1 MPDVSIAIKATD
13 RFSDAMKTMK
23 DSADKF
29 DKSIVGMQSRL
40 NSLNRNKA
48 TLKVDTDRARTEL
61 RSAEKQFAAT
71 GDAISELVLQEKQ
84 LTFENAR
91 RNLSLVSK
99 EAANVE
105 KQMLKTGNSVSKIG
119 NKAGEGFST
128 IVQSVATAGGA
139 KMIGSLAQ
147 DSVNTLVGSMLGS
160 NGGNVFS
167 SALSSAISGAAIGS
181 MIPGIGTA
189 VGAVAGGLVGMASG
203 SVQNWSKKDDAF
215 KSYVQNA
222 VEEQLNEQ
230 TTSLTSGSA
239 LAASRETDQIS
250 FATLFKGED
259 KAKQYLADLVQMADT
274 TPFLY
279 DDLTAMSKTLATYGY
294 DENSILPVLQT
305 IGDAGAALGQS
316 TSDMNSVATA
326 IGRMKSSNKTTLEYL
341 NILNDRGIGAV
352 GMLANAYGVDQGEVY
367 SMISK
372 GQIAGQDA
380 ARIILD
386 ALTDSFAG
394 SMERQSKTF
403 SGITST
409 IEGLRQELDNA
420 MGEGYNET
428 RMAGLQA
435 EREWLE
441 GDSGQEMQEA
451 YQAIGAWK
459 ASLENAKE
467 QYIRD
472 AVNEAMGSDAYKAAE
487 AEGNAAEMGRIIM
500 KAKIDGMNQY
510 NANEGKDEVLAQE
523 LSLIDSVR
531 EDTSLND
538 SYWDAGYTLGLS
550 FSKGRA
556 AGMMG
561 SGSGETSASA
571 SPSRMLQGVTLPS
584 GSSYAVGIDYVP
596 YDTHIDKGHIHN
608 HIIFCAVNFV
618 DYHKYN
624 SNKRSYYGIRNIS
637 DKLCRE
643 NGLSVVVLGKGSK
656 GKSYAEY
663 QAEKVG
669 TSWKGKL
676 KIAVDTLIPQVA
688 SFEEL
693 LQRLQAAGYEIKP
706 GKYISCRAPGQERF
720 TRLKTLGAD
729 YTEEAIKERIEGK
742 RTKAAKAPK
751 EQRGVSLLIDI
762 ENSIKAAQSRGYEQ
776 WAKIHNLKL
785 AAKTMNFL
793 TEHKIEQYADLIS
806 RIEEINAENVKTT
819 DALKSVEKCL
829 ADMAVLMK
837 HVTTYQK
844 TKPVYEAYRRAKD
857 KDAYRAKQ
865 ESSLIL
871 HEAAVKTLKAAGI
884 TKLPNLAAMQEEYEQ
899 LQAQKEALYAD
910 YGKLKKKVKEYDVI
924 KQNIDSILR
933 QGKEPERGKEA
944 ERG

>member
-40 NSLNRNKA
+40 NYLNRNKA

-259 KAKQYLADLVQMADT
+259 KAKQYLADLVQMANT

-596 YDTHIDKGHIHN
+596 YD
-608 HIIFCAVNFV
+608 NFPALLHQGERV
-618 DYHKYN
+618 QTAEEA
-624 SNKRSYYGIRNIS
+624 RSG
-637 DKLCRE
+637 
-643 NGLSVVVLGKGSK
+643 GS
-656 GKSYAEY
+656 
-663 QAEKVG
+663 G
-669 TSWKGKL
+669 TSIQIVMNGTV
-676 KIAVDTLIPQVA
+676 IREDADVERVA
-688 SFEEL
+688 SALLERMEL
-693 LQRLQAAGYEIKP
+693 AGM
-706 GKYISCRAPGQERF
+706 
-720 TRLKTLGAD
+720 
-729 YTEEAIKERIEGK
+729 
-742 RTKAAKAPK
+742 
-751 EQRGVSLLIDI
+751 RG
-762 ENSIKAAQSRGYEQ
+762 
-776 WAKIHNLKL
+776 
-785 AAKTMNFL
+785 
-793 TEHKIEQYADLIS
+793 
-806 RIEEINAENVKTT
+806 
-819 DALKSVEKCL
+819 
-829 ADMAVLMK
+829 
-837 HVTTYQK
+837 
-844 TKPVYEAYRRAKD
+844 
-857 KDAYRAKQ
+857 
-865 ESSLIL
+865 
-871 HEAAVKTLKAAGI
+871 
-884 TKLPNLAAMQEEYEQ
+884 
-899 LQAQKEALYAD
+899 
-910 YGKLKKKVKEYDVI
+910 
-924 KQNIDSILR
+924 
-933 QGKEPERGKEA
+933 
-944 ERG
+944 

>member
-23 DSADKF
+23 DSANSF

-40 NSLNRNKA
+40 NSLNRTKA

-105 KQMLKTGNSVSKIG
+105 KQMLKTGNSVSKMG

-250 FATLFKGED
+250 FATIFKGED
-259 KAKQYLADLVQMADT
+259 KAKQYLADLVQMANT

-538 SYWDAGYTLGLS
+538 SYWDAGYTLGQS

-561 SGSGETSASA
+561 SGNGETSASA

-596 YDTHIDKGHIHN
+596 YD
-608 HIIFCAVNFV
+608 NFPALLHQGERV
-618 DYHKYN
+618 QTAEEA
-624 SNKRSYYGIRNIS
+624 RSG
-637 DKLCRE
+637 
-643 NGLSVVVLGKGSK
+643 GS
-656 GKSYAEY
+656 
-663 QAEKVG
+663 G
-669 TSWKGKL
+669 TSIQIVMNGTV
-676 KIAVDTLIPQVA
+676 IREDADVERVA
-688 SFEEL
+688 SALLERMEL
-693 LQRLQAAGYEIKP
+693 AGM
-706 GKYISCRAPGQERF
+706 
-720 TRLKTLGAD
+720 
-729 YTEEAIKERIEGK
+729 
-742 RTKAAKAPK
+742 
-751 EQRGVSLLIDI
+751 RG
-762 ENSIKAAQSRGYEQ
+762 
-776 WAKIHNLKL
+776 
-785 AAKTMNFL
+785 
-793 TEHKIEQYADLIS
+793 
-806 RIEEINAENVKTT
+806 
-819 DALKSVEKCL
+819 
-829 ADMAVLMK
+829 
-837 HVTTYQK
+837 
-844 TKPVYEAYRRAKD
+844 
-857 KDAYRAKQ
+857 
-865 ESSLIL
+865 
-871 HEAAVKTLKAAGI
+871 
-884 TKLPNLAAMQEEYEQ
+884 
-899 LQAQKEALYAD
+899 
-910 YGKLKKKVKEYDVI
+910 
-924 KQNIDSILR
+924 
-933 QGKEPERGKEA
+933 
-944 ERG
+944 

>member
-1 MPDVSIAIKATD
+1 
-13 RFSDAMKTMK
+13 
-23 DSADKF
+23 
-29 DKSIVGMQSRL
+29 
-40 NSLNRNKA
+40 
-48 TLKVDTDRARTEL
+48 
-61 RSAEKQFAAT
+61 
-71 GDAISELVLQEKQ
+71 
-84 LTFENAR
+84 
-91 RNLSLVSK
+91 
-99 EAANVE
+99 
-105 KQMLKTGNSVSKIG
+105 
-119 NKAGEGFST
+119 
-128 IVQSVATAGGA
+128 
-139 KMIGSLAQ
+139 MIGSLAQ

-250 FATLFKGED
+250 FATIFKGED
-259 KAKQYLADLVQMADT
+259 KAKQYLADLVQMANT

-538 SYWDAGYTLGLS
+538 SYWDAGYTLGQS
-550 FSKGRA
+550 FSKGRT

-561 SGSGETSASA
+561 SGNGETSASA

-596 YDTHIDKGHIHN
+596 YD
-608 HIIFCAVNFV
+608 NFPALLHQGERV
-618 DYHKYN
+618 QTAEEA
-624 SNKRSYYGIRNIS
+624 RSG
-637 DKLCRE
+637 
-643 NGLSVVVLGKGSK
+643 GS
-656 GKSYAEY
+656 
-663 QAEKVG
+663 G
-669 TSWKGKL
+669 TSIQIVMNGTV
-676 KIAVDTLIPQVA
+676 IREDADVERVA
-688 SFEEL
+688 SALLERMEL
-693 LQRLQAAGYEIKP
+693 AGM
-706 GKYISCRAPGQERF
+706 
-720 TRLKTLGAD
+720 
-729 YTEEAIKERIEGK
+729 
-742 RTKAAKAPK
+742 
-751 EQRGVSLLIDI
+751 RG
-762 ENSIKAAQSRGYEQ
+762 
-776 WAKIHNLKL
+776 
-785 AAKTMNFL
+785 
-793 TEHKIEQYADLIS
+793 
-806 RIEEINAENVKTT
+806 
-819 DALKSVEKCL
+819 
-829 ADMAVLMK
+829 
-837 HVTTYQK
+837 
-844 TKPVYEAYRRAKD
+844 
-857 KDAYRAKQ
+857 
-865 ESSLIL
+865 
-871 HEAAVKTLKAAGI
+871 
-884 TKLPNLAAMQEEYEQ
+884 
-899 LQAQKEALYAD
+899 
-910 YGKLKKKVKEYDVI
+910 
-924 KQNIDSILR
+924 
-933 QGKEPERGKEA
+933 
-944 ERG
+944 

>member
-23 DSADKF
+23 DSANSF

-40 NSLNRNKA
+40 NSLNRTKA

-105 KQMLKTGNSVSKIG
+105 KQMLKTGNSVSKMG

-259 KAKQYLADLVQMADT
+259 KAKQYLADLVQMANT

-279 DDLTAMSKTLATYGY
+279 DDLTSMSKTLSTYGY

-472 AVNEAMGSDAYKAAE
+472 AVNEAMGSDAYKTAE
-487 AEGNAAEMGRIIM
+487 AEGDAAEMGRIIM

-538 SYWDAGYTLGLS
+538 SYWDAGYTLGQS

-596 YDTHIDKGHIHN
+596 YD
-608 HIIFCAVNFV
+608 NFPALLHQGERV
-618 DYHKYN
+618 QTAEEA
-624 SNKRSYYGIRNIS
+624 RSG
-637 DKLCRE
+637 
-643 NGLSVVVLGKGSK
+643 GS
-656 GKSYAEY
+656 
-663 QAEKVG
+663 G
-669 TSWKGKL
+669 TSIQIVMNGTV
-676 KIAVDTLIPQVA
+676 IREDADVERVA
-688 SFEEL
+688 SALLERMEL
-693 LQRLQAAGYEIKP
+693 AGM
-706 GKYISCRAPGQERF
+706 
-720 TRLKTLGAD
+720 
-729 YTEEAIKERIEGK
+729 
-742 RTKAAKAPK
+742 
-751 EQRGVSLLIDI
+751 RG
-762 ENSIKAAQSRGYEQ
+762 
-776 WAKIHNLKL
+776 
-785 AAKTMNFL
+785 
-793 TEHKIEQYADLIS
+793 
-806 RIEEINAENVKTT
+806 
-819 DALKSVEKCL
+819 
-829 ADMAVLMK
+829 
-837 HVTTYQK
+837 
-844 TKPVYEAYRRAKD
+844 
-857 KDAYRAKQ
+857 
-865 ESSLIL
+865 
-871 HEAAVKTLKAAGI
+871 
-884 TKLPNLAAMQEEYEQ
+884 
-899 LQAQKEALYAD
+899 
-910 YGKLKKKVKEYDVI
+910 
-924 KQNIDSILR
+924 
-933 QGKEPERGKEA
+933 
-944 ERG
+944 

>member
-91 RNLSLVSK
+91 RTLSLVSK

-259 KAKQYLADLVQMADT
+259 KAKQYLADLVQMANT

-596 YDTHIDKGHIHN
+596 YD
-608 HIIFCAVNFV
+608 NFPALLHQGERV
-618 DYHKYN
+618 QTAEEA
-624 SNKRSYYGIRNIS
+624 RSG
-637 DKLCRE
+637 
-643 NGLSVVVLGKGSK
+643 GS
-656 GKSYAEY
+656 
-663 QAEKVG
+663 G
-669 TSWKGKL
+669 TSIQIVMNGTV
-676 KIAVDTLIPQVA
+676 IREDADVERVA
-688 SFEEL
+688 SALLERMEL
-693 LQRLQAAGYEIKP
+693 AGM
-706 GKYISCRAPGQERF
+706 
-720 TRLKTLGAD
+720 
-729 YTEEAIKERIEGK
+729 
-742 RTKAAKAPK
+742 
-751 EQRGVSLLIDI
+751 RG
-762 ENSIKAAQSRGYEQ
+762 
-776 WAKIHNLKL
+776 
-785 AAKTMNFL
+785 
-793 TEHKIEQYADLIS
+793 
-806 RIEEINAENVKTT
+806 
-819 DALKSVEKCL
+819 
-829 ADMAVLMK
+829 
-837 HVTTYQK
+837 
-844 TKPVYEAYRRAKD
+844 
-857 KDAYRAKQ
+857 
-865 ESSLIL
+865 
-871 HEAAVKTLKAAGI
+871 
-884 TKLPNLAAMQEEYEQ
+884 
-899 LQAQKEALYAD
+899 
-910 YGKLKKKVKEYDVI
+910 
-924 KQNIDSILR
+924 
-933 QGKEPERGKEA
+933 
-944 ERG
+944 

>member
-48 TLKVDTDRARTEL
+48 TLKVDADRARTEL

-259 KAKQYLADLVQMADT
+259 KAKQYLADLVQMANT

-596 YDTHIDKGHIHN
+596 YD
-608 HIIFCAVNFV
+608 NFPALLHQGERV
-618 DYHKYN
+618 QTAEEA
-624 SNKRSYYGIRNIS
+624 RSG
-637 DKLCRE
+637 
-643 NGLSVVVLGKGSK
+643 GS
-656 GKSYAEY
+656 
-663 QAEKVG
+663 G
-669 TSWKGKL
+669 TSIQIVMNGTV
-676 KIAVDTLIPQVA
+676 IREDADVERVA
-688 SFEEL
+688 SALLERMEL
-693 LQRLQAAGYEIKP
+693 AGM
-706 GKYISCRAPGQERF
+706 
-720 TRLKTLGAD
+720 
-729 YTEEAIKERIEGK
+729 
-742 RTKAAKAPK
+742 
-751 EQRGVSLLIDI
+751 RG
-762 ENSIKAAQSRGYEQ
+762 
-776 WAKIHNLKL
+776 
-785 AAKTMNFL
+785 
-793 TEHKIEQYADLIS
+793 
-806 RIEEINAENVKTT
+806 
-819 DALKSVEKCL
+819 
-829 ADMAVLMK
+829 
-837 HVTTYQK
+837 
-844 TKPVYEAYRRAKD
+844 
-857 KDAYRAKQ
+857 
-865 ESSLIL
+865 
-871 HEAAVKTLKAAGI
+871 
-884 TKLPNLAAMQEEYEQ
+884 
-899 LQAQKEALYAD
+899 
-910 YGKLKKKVKEYDVI
+910 
-924 KQNIDSILR
+924 
-933 QGKEPERGKEA
+933 
-944 ERG
+944 

>member
-23 DSADKF
+23 DSANSF

-40 NSLNRNKA
+40 NSLNRTKA

-105 KQMLKTGNSVSKIG
+105 KQMLKTGNSVSKMG

-250 FATLFKGED
+250 FATIFKGED
-259 KAKQYLADLVQMADT
+259 KAKQYLADLVQMANT

-472 AVNEAMGSDAYKAAE
+472 AVNEAMGSDAYKTAE
-487 AEGNAAEMGRIIM
+487 AEGDAAEMGRIIM

-538 SYWDAGYTLGLS
+538 SYWDAGYTLGQS

-561 SGSGETSASA
+561 SGNGETSASA

-596 YDTHIDKGHIHN
+596 YD
-608 HIIFCAVNFV
+608 NFPALLHQGERV
-618 DYHKYN
+618 QTAEEA
-624 SNKRSYYGIRNIS
+624 RSG
-637 DKLCRE
+637 
-643 NGLSVVVLGKGSK
+643 GS
-656 GKSYAEY
+656 
-663 QAEKVG
+663 G
-669 TSWKGKL
+669 TSIQIVMNGTV
-676 KIAVDTLIPQVA
+676 IREDADVERVA
-688 SFEEL
+688 SALLERMEL
-693 LQRLQAAGYEIKP
+693 AGM
-706 GKYISCRAPGQERF
+706 
-720 TRLKTLGAD
+720 
-729 YTEEAIKERIEGK
+729 
-742 RTKAAKAPK
+742 
-751 EQRGVSLLIDI
+751 RG
-762 ENSIKAAQSRGYEQ
+762 
-776 WAKIHNLKL
+776 
-785 AAKTMNFL
+785 
-793 TEHKIEQYADLIS
+793 
-806 RIEEINAENVKTT
+806 
-819 DALKSVEKCL
+819 
-829 ADMAVLMK
+829 
-837 HVTTYQK
+837 
-844 TKPVYEAYRRAKD
+844 
-857 KDAYRAKQ
+857 
-865 ESSLIL
+865 
-871 HEAAVKTLKAAGI
+871 
-884 TKLPNLAAMQEEYEQ
+884 
-899 LQAQKEALYAD
+899 
-910 YGKLKKKVKEYDVI
+910 
-924 KQNIDSILR
+924 
-933 QGKEPERGKEA
+933 
-944 ERG
+944 

>member
-259 KAKQYLADLVQMADT
+259 KAKQYLADLVQMANT

-441 GDSGQEMQEA
+441 GDSGQEEMQEA

-596 YDTHIDKGHIHN
+596 YD
-608 HIIFCAVNFV
+608 NFPALLHQGERV
-618 DYHKYN
+618 QTAEEA
-624 SNKRSYYGIRNIS
+624 RSG
-637 DKLCRE
+637 
-643 NGLSVVVLGKGSK
+643 GS
-656 GKSYAEY
+656 
-663 QAEKVG
+663 G
-669 TSWKGKL
+669 TSIQIVMNGTV
-676 KIAVDTLIPQVA
+676 IREDADVERVA
-688 SFEEL
+688 SALLERMEL
-693 LQRLQAAGYEIKP
+693 AGM
-706 GKYISCRAPGQERF
+706 
-720 TRLKTLGAD
+720 
-729 YTEEAIKERIEGK
+729 
-742 RTKAAKAPK
+742 
-751 EQRGVSLLIDI
+751 RG
-762 ENSIKAAQSRGYEQ
+762 
-776 WAKIHNLKL
+776 
-785 AAKTMNFL
+785 
-793 TEHKIEQYADLIS
+793 
-806 RIEEINAENVKTT
+806 
-819 DALKSVEKCL
+819 
-829 ADMAVLMK
+829 
-837 HVTTYQK
+837 
-844 TKPVYEAYRRAKD
+844 
-857 KDAYRAKQ
+857 
-865 ESSLIL
+865 
-871 HEAAVKTLKAAGI
+871 
-884 TKLPNLAAMQEEYEQ
+884 
-899 LQAQKEALYAD
+899 
-910 YGKLKKKVKEYDVI
+910 
-924 KQNIDSILR
+924 
-933 QGKEPERGKEA
+933 
-944 ERG
+944 

>member
-250 FATLFKGED
+250 FATIFKGED
-259 KAKQYLADLVQMADT
+259 KAKQYLADLVQMANT

-538 SYWDAGYTLGLS
+538 SYWDAGYTLGQS

-561 SGSGETSASA
+561 SGNGETSASA

-596 YDTHIDKGHIHN
+596 YD
-608 HIIFCAVNFV
+608 NFPALLHQGERV
-618 DYHKYN
+618 QTAEEA
-624 SNKRSYYGIRNIS
+624 RSG
-637 DKLCRE
+637 
-643 NGLSVVVLGKGSK
+643 GS
-656 GKSYAEY
+656 
-663 QAEKVG
+663 G
-669 TSWKGKL
+669 TSIQIVMNGTV
-676 KIAVDTLIPQVA
+676 IREDADVERVA
-688 SFEEL
+688 SALLERMEL
-693 LQRLQAAGYEIKP
+693 AGM
-706 GKYISCRAPGQERF
+706 
-720 TRLKTLGAD
+720 
-729 YTEEAIKERIEGK
+729 
-742 RTKAAKAPK
+742 
-751 EQRGVSLLIDI
+751 RG
-762 ENSIKAAQSRGYEQ
+762 
-776 WAKIHNLKL
+776 
-785 AAKTMNFL
+785 
-793 TEHKIEQYADLIS
+793 
-806 RIEEINAENVKTT
+806 
-819 DALKSVEKCL
+819 
-829 ADMAVLMK
+829 
-837 HVTTYQK
+837 
-844 TKPVYEAYRRAKD
+844 
-857 KDAYRAKQ
+857 
-865 ESSLIL
+865 
-871 HEAAVKTLKAAGI
+871 
-884 TKLPNLAAMQEEYEQ
+884 
-899 LQAQKEALYAD
+899 
-910 YGKLKKKVKEYDVI
+910 
-924 KQNIDSILR
+924 
-933 QGKEPERGKEA
+933 
-944 ERG
+944 